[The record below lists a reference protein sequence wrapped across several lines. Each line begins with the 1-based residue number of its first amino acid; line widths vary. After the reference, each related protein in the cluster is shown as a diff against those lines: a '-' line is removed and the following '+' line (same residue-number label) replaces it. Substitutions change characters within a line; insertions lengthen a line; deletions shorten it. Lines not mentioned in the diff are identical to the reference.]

1 VLFPFFIALF
11 ITYLLNPLVTYIEN
25 KGIPRVISIF
35 IIYFAL
41 ILIIAAIS
49 VYIIPLFTTEI
60 NNLIEIIPQYTKAA
74 QEILLDFKEKYKNTG
89 LPKGVQ
95 EVIDQN
101 INALEGILLNIL
113 ETILNSI
120 IKVFTGFFSFI
131 LAPVLAFYLLKDLE
145 TIKQKAVKIIPAAY
159 RKSIIR
165 LLVEVDKTLG
175 KYIRG
180 QLIVSSLVALMT
192 TLGLLFLKIDY
203 AIIIGAVAGISN
215 IIPYFGPIIGAIPAI
230 AIASLKSPA
239 SVLWV
244 IIILIA
250 VQQIESGIISPKVM
264 GDSIGLHPVIVIL
277 TLIFGG
283 KVFGFWGIILIM
295 PVVAVIKA
303 VITFMINNITGVD
316 KE

>member
-1 VLFPFFIALF
+1 
-11 ITYLLNPLVTYIEN
+11 
-25 KGIPRVISIF
+25 
-35 IIYFAL
+35 
-41 ILIIAAIS
+41 
-49 VYIIPLFTTEI
+49 
-60 NNLIEIIPQYTKAA
+60 
-74 QEILLDFKEKYKNTG
+74 
-89 LPKGVQ
+89 
-95 EVIDQN
+95 
-101 INALEGILLNIL
+101 
-113 ETILNSI
+113 
-120 IKVFTGFFSFI
+120 
-131 LAPVLAFYLLKDLE
+131 
-145 TIKQKAVKIIPAAY
+145 
-159 RKSIIR
+159 
-165 LLVEVDKTLG
+165 LVEVDKTLG

-244 IIILIA
+244 IIILIV